1 MEATDVF
8 LEELTVDGLV
18 DGVPPTIHK
27 LERKLFEAIKKGDLE
42 KVKNAL
48 NYSQPKCN
56 LNCFNNSGKTVVQ
69 VAADLEEVSI
79 RNDIIKSLLSCG
91 ADLEL
96 ALLHAVREK
105 NVKCVETLIKFQEP
119 PSEQPDTSYAT
130 NSSKRERYITPLILA
145 ACLQDFQ
152 IVKLLLENGFAI
164 ADLPTDSS
172 RRSHG
177 VEGEKLGPA
186 VFRLNR
192 YRALASPVYIAA
204 SFLQNSLK
212 GPDPVYQACVLNK
225 ELCEM
230 AEQEYEFRKE
240 YLELSDGCKEFAV
253 AVLNECRSMKEI
265 RCVMEMK
272 NEAMLP
278 NTGGGLLNILEFAIV
293 TRNEKVSFP
302 LFFLATKLS
311 TISHKDH
318 NTNKA
323 DDYLMLSHL
332 AEMKIAFFC
341 DFPIRSASHGGN
353 QLAA

>member
-8 LEELTVDGLV
+8 LEELTVEGLV

-27 LERKLFEAIKKGDLE
+27 LERKLFDAIKKGDLE

-56 LNCFNNSGKTVVQ
+56 LNCVNDSGKTVLQ
-69 VAADLEEVSI
+69 VAAELEHVAI
-79 RNDIIKSLLSCG
+79 RNDIIKFLLSGG
-91 ADLEL
+91 ADLEV
-96 ALLHAVREK
+96 ALLHAVREGDA
-105 NVKCVETLIKFQEP
+105 KCVEILLKFHEP
-119 PSEQPDTSYAT
+119 PSDSLQVT

-145 ACLQDFQ
+145 ACLQNFQ
-152 IVKLLLENGFAI
+152 IVKLLLEHGFSI
-164 ADLPTDSS
+164 SDLPTDNSQ
-172 RRSHG
+172 RSHG
-177 VEGEKLGPA
+177 VQGEKLGPA

-204 SFLQNSLK
+204 SFLQNSLN

-272 NEAMLP
+272 NEVMLP
-278 NTGGGLLNILEFAIV
+278 NSGGGLLNILEFAII
-293 TRNEKVSFP
+293 TRNEKV
-302 LFFLATKLS
+302 
-311 TISHKDH
+311 
-318 NTNKA
+318 
-323 DDYLMLSHL
+323 
-332 AEMKIAFFC
+332 
-341 DFPIRSASHGGN
+341 
-353 QLAA
+353 

>member
-1 MEATDVF
+1 MEATDVL

-18 DGVPPTIHK
+18 DGVPSTIHK
-27 LERKLFEAIKKGDLE
+27 LERKLFDAIKKGDLE

-48 NYSQPKCN
+48 NYSQPECN
-56 LNCFNNSGKTVVQ
+56 LNCVNNSGKTVLQ
-69 VAADLEEVSI
+69 VAADLEDLSI
-79 RNDIIKSLLSCG
+79 RNDIIKFLLTGG

-96 ALLHAVREK
+96 ALLHAVRESDA
-105 NVKCVETLIKFQEP
+105 KCVEILLKFHEP
-119 PSEQPDTSYAT
+119 PSVQPDTLYVT

-145 ACLQDFQ
+145 ACLQNFQ
-152 IVKLLLENGFAI
+152 IVKLLLERRFTI
-164 ADLPTDSS
+164 SDLPTDNSQ
-172 RRSHG
+172 RSHR

-192 YRALASPVYIAA
+192 YRALASPVYLTA
-204 SFLQNSLK
+204 SFLQNSLN

-272 NEAMLP
+272 NELMLP
-278 NTGGGLLNILEFAIV
+278 STGGGLLNILEFAIV
-293 TRNEKVSFP
+293 TRNEKVCFA
-302 LFFLATKLS
+302 LFFFGNYVK
-311 TISHKDH
+311 H
-318 NTNKA
+318 
-323 DDYLMLSHL
+323 Y
-332 AEMKIAFFC
+332 IAQR
-341 DFPIRSASHGGN
+341 PRITRKGR
-353 QLAA
+353 

>member
-18 DGVPPTIHK
+18 GGVPPPIHK
-27 LERKLFEAIKKGDLE
+27 LERKLFDAVKKGNLE
-42 KVKNAL
+42 KVNNAL

-56 LNCFNNSGKTVVQ
+56 LNCVNNSGKTVLQ
-69 VAADLEEVSI
+69 VAADLEDVSI
-79 RNDIIKSLLSCG
+79 RSDIIKSLVSDG

-96 ALLHAVREK
+96 ALLHAVRESD
-105 NVKCVETLIKFQEP
+105 VKCVEILLKFYEP
-119 PSEQPDTSYAT
+119 PSVQPDTLQIA

-145 ACLQDFQ
+145 ACLQNFQ
-152 IVKLLLENGFAI
+152 IVKLLLEHRFAI
-164 ADLPTDSS
+164 CDLPTDTDSQ
-172 RRSHG
+172 RSHG

-204 SFLQNSLK
+204 SFLQNTLS

-225 ELCEM
+225 ELYEM

-240 YLELSDGCKEFAV
+240 YLQLSDGCKEFAV

-272 NEAMLP
+272 NEVMLP

-293 TRNEKVSFP
+293 TRNEKVNLFRS
-302 LFFLATKLS
+302 FFLATTL
-311 TISHKDH
+311 I
-318 NTNKA
+318 
-323 DDYLMLSHL
+323 
-332 AEMKIAFFC
+332 
-341 DFPIRSASHGGN
+341 
-353 QLAA
+353 

>member
-18 DGVPPTIHK
+18 DGALPTIHK

-56 LNCFNNSGKTVVQ
+56 LNCVNNSGKTVLQ
-69 VAADLEEVSI
+69 VAADLEDVSI
-79 RNDIIKSLLSCG
+79 RNDIIKSLLSGG

-96 ALLHAVREK
+96 ALLHAVRE
-105 NVKCVETLIKFQEP
+105 NNLKCVETLLIFQEP
-119 PSEQPDTSYAT
+119 PSVQPDTLNVT
-130 NSSKRERYITPLILA
+130 HSSKHERYITPLILA
-145 ACLQDFQ
+145 ACLQKFQ

-164 ADLPTDSS
+164 ADLPADNSQ
-172 RRSHG
+172 RSHG
-177 VEGEKLGPA
+177 VEGEKLAPA

-192 YRALASPVYIAA
+192 YRALASPEYIAA
-204 SFLQNSLK
+204 SFLLNSHN

-225 ELCEM
+225 ELREM

-240 YLELSDGCKEFAV
+240 YLELSDSCKEFAV

-272 NEAMLP
+272 SDVMLP
-278 NTGGGLLNILEFAIV
+278 DTGGGLLNILEFAIV
-293 TRNEKVSFP
+293 TRNEKVCFP
-302 LFFLATKLS
+302 FFLC
-311 TISHKDH
+311 
-318 NTNKA
+318 N
-323 DDYLMLSHL
+323 
-332 AEMKIAFFC
+332 
-341 DFPIRSASHGGN
+341 
-353 QLAA
+353 

>member
-8 LEELTVDGLV
+8 LEELTVDCLV
-18 DGVPPTIHK
+18 DGVRPTIHK

-56 LNCFNNSGKTVVQ
+56 LNCVNNSGKTLLQ
-69 VAADLEEVSI
+69 VAADLEHVAI
-79 RNDIIKSLLSCG
+79 RNDVIKSLLSCG

-96 ALLHAVREK
+96 ALLHAVRES
-105 NVKCVETLIKFQEP
+105 NAKCVEILLKFHEAPSVQPNTLP
-119 PSEQPDTSYAT
+119 T

-145 ACLQDFQ
+145 ACLQNFQ
-152 IVKLLLENGFAI
+152 IVKLLLERGFSI
-164 ADLPTDSS
+164 SDLPTTDNSQ
-172 RRSHG
+172 RSHRI
-177 VEGEKLGPA
+177 EGEKLGPA

-192 YRALASPVYIAA
+192 YRALASPVYITA
-204 SFLQNSLK
+204 SFLQNSLY

-272 NEAMLP
+272 NEVMLP

-293 TRNEKVSFP
+293 TRNEKVWVS
-302 LFFLATKLS
+302 LFSLPILLS
-311 TISHKDH
+311 TY
-318 NTNKA
+318 NT
-323 DDYLMLSHL
+323 
-332 AEMKIAFFC
+332 
-341 DFPIRSASHGGN
+341 
-353 QLAA
+353 